1 MKTTK
6 FVVEAK
12 KHQAKNNKSGKA
24 GCYRGGGNYAHIL
37 PIDSNTKEA
46 KWDAIKKYGLLEAVK
61 QYAKN
66 DTSFYN
72 HLHHLAHHLTSSQI
86 MCYNFFRPL
95 IEHPQ
100 KLAAVFHSLGATYI
114 QAPKC
119 KFEYVPDKGERTN
132 YDFYIDNKNAH
143 IYCEI
148 KYTEACF
155 GKECRASIESWKD
168 RQENLYPSFVR
179 NTLMLW
185 NDEVKKDIPNFVDI
199 CMKNYYQLFRNALST
214 KGDNDYVFFICPQE
228 SEALQKSYTDFVT
241 KYMSDYGK
249 KHVQFVTWED
259 LIKHARK
266 EFTDKKDFF
275 DAFEDRYFAFLLNRE
290 I

>member
-1 MKTTK
+1 MKTIK
-6 FVVEAK
+6 FINEAK
-12 KHQAKNNKSGKA
+12 KHHAKNNKSGEV
-24 GCYRGGGNYAHIL
+24 GCYRGRSGYAHIL
-37 PIDSNTKEA
+37 PIDSDTKEA
-46 KWDAIKKYGLLEAVK
+46 KWEAIKKYGLLDIVK
-61 QYAKN
+61 QYAENYKN
-66 DTSFYN
+66 FYN
-72 HLHHLAHHLTSSQI
+72 HLHPSAHHLTSSQI

-95 IEHPQ
+95 IEDPQ
-100 KLAAVFHSLGATYI
+100 KLATLFHSLGATYI
-114 QAPKC
+114 QDPKC
-119 KFEYVPDKGERTN
+119 KFEYVRNKIEQTN
-132 YDFYIDNKNAH
+132 YDFYIGNKNAQ

-168 RQENLYPSFVR
+168 RQENLYPSLVR

-228 SEALQKSYTDFVT
+228 SENLQKSYTDFVT

>member
-6 FVVEAK
+6 FIVEAK
-12 KHQAKNNKSGKA
+12 KHHAKNNKSGEV
-24 GCYRGGGNYAHIL
+24 GCYSGRSGYAHIL
-37 PIDSNTKEA
+37 PIDSDTKKA
-46 KWDAIKKYGLLEAVK
+46 KWEAIKKYGLLDIVK
-61 QYAKN
+61 QFAEN
-66 DTSFYN
+66 DEKFYN

-114 QAPKC
+114 QDPKC
-119 KFEYVPDKGERTN
+119 KFEYVLDKGERTN
-132 YDFYIDNKNAH
+132 YDFYIGNKDAH

-168 RQENLYPSFVR
+168 RQENLYPILVR

-199 CMKNYYQLFRNALST
+199 CMKNHYQLFRNALSV
-214 KGDNDYVFFICPQE
+214 KGENDYVFFICPQE
-228 SEALQKSYTDFVT
+228 SESLKNQYNDFIG
-241 KYMSDYGK
+241 KYMSDYGT
-249 KHVQFVTWED
+249 KHVLFVTWED

-266 EFTDKKDFF
+266 KFEDKKDFF
-275 DAFEDRYFAFLLNRE
+275 DAFEEKYLNF
-290 I
+290 

>member
-12 KHQAKNNKSGKA
+12 KHHAKNNKSGEV
-24 GCYRGGGNYAHIL
+24 GCYSGRSGYAHIL
-37 PIDSNTKEA
+37 PIDSDTKEA
-46 KWDAIKKYGLLEAVK
+46 KWEAIKKYGLLDVVK
-61 QYAKN
+61 QYAEK
-66 DTSFYN
+66 DKKFYN
-72 HLHHLAHHLTSSQI
+72 HLHPRAHHLTSSQI

-100 KLAAVFHSLGATYI
+100 KLAAVFLSLGATYI
-114 QAPKC
+114 QDPKC
-119 KFEYVPDKGERTN
+119 KFEYMTNKEEQTN

-168 RQENLYPSFVR
+168 RQENLYPSLVR
-179 NTLMLW
+179 KTLMLW

-199 CMKNYYQLFRNALST
+199 CMKNHYQLFRNALSV
-214 KGDNDYVFFICPQE
+214 KEENDYVFFICPQE
-228 SEALQKSYTDFVT
+228 SESLKNQYNDFIG
-241 KYMSDYGK
+241 KYMSDYGTN
-249 KHVQFVTWED
+249 HVLFVTWED

-275 DAFEDRYFAFLLNRE
+275 DAFEDRYLNF
-290 I
+290 

>member
-6 FVVEAK
+6 FIKEAK
-12 KHQAKNNKSGKA
+12 KHHAENNKAGEA
-24 GCYRGGGNYAHIL
+24 GCYRGRSGYGHIL
-37 PIDSNTKEA
+37 PIDSDTKEA

-95 IEHPQ
+95 IENPQ
-100 KLAAVFHSLGATYI
+100 KLATVFHSLGATYI

-119 KFEYVPDKGERTN
+119 KFEYVLDKGERTN
-132 YDFYIDNKNAH
+132 YDFYIDNKSAH

-148 KYTEACF
+148 KYTEAYF
-155 GKECRASIESWKD
+155 GKECRASIKSWKD
-168 RQENLYPSFVR
+168 RQENLYPSMVR

-199 CMKNYYQLFRNALST
+199 CMKNYYQLFRNALSV
-214 KGDNDYVFFICPQE
+214 KGENDYVFFICPQE
-228 SEALQKSYTDFVT
+228 SESFKNQYNDFIG
-241 KYMSDYGK
+241 KYMSDYGT
-249 KHVQFVTWED
+249 KHVLFVTWED

-275 DAFEDRYFAFLLNRE
+275 DAFEDRYLNF
-290 I
+290 

>member
-1 MKTTK
+1 MKTIE
-6 FVVEAK
+6 FINEAK
-12 KHQAKNNKSGKA
+12 KHHAKNNKSGEV
-24 GCYRGGGNYAHIL
+24 GCYRGRSGYAHIL
-37 PIDSNTKEA
+37 PIDSDTKKA
-46 KWDAIKKYGLLEAVK
+46 KWEAIKKKLEEEYAE
-61 QYAKN
+61 QYAEN
-66 DTSFYN
+66 DMNFYN

-95 IEHPQ
+95 IEDPQ
-100 KLAAVFHSLGATYI
+100 KLATLFHSLGATYI
-114 QAPKC
+114 QAPEC
-119 KFEYVPDKGERTN
+119 KFEYVIDPSERTN
-132 YDFYIDNKNAH
+132 YDFYIGNKDAH

-168 RQENLYPSFVR
+168 RQENLYPSLVR

-199 CMKNYYQLFRNALST
+199 CMKNHYQLFRNALSM

-228 SEALQKSYTDFVT
+228 SEGLQKSYTDFVT

-266 EFTDKKDFF
+266 VFKDKKNFF
-275 DAFEDRYFAFLLNRE
+275 DAFEDRYFASLLNRE

>member
-1 MKTTK
+1 MKTSK
-6 FVVEAK
+6 FIKEAK
-12 KHQAKNNKSGKA
+12 KHHAENNKAGEA
-24 GCYRGGGNYAHIL
+24 GCYRGRSGYAHIL
-37 PIDSNTKEA
+37 PIDSDTKKA
-46 KWDAIKKYGLLEAVK
+46 KWEAIKKYGLLDVVK
-61 QYAKN
+61 QYAEK
-66 DTSFYN
+66 DEKFYN
-72 HLHHLAHHLTSSQI
+72 HLHPSAHHLTSSQI

-95 IEHPQ
+95 IEDPQ
-100 KLAAVFHSLGATYI
+100 KLATVFHSLGATYI
-114 QAPKC
+114 QAPEC
-119 KFEYVPDKGERTN
+119 KFEYVIDRSEQTN
-132 YDFYIDNKNAH
+132 YDFYIDNKSAH

-148 KYTEACF
+148 KYTEAYF

-168 RQENLYPSFVR
+168 RQENLYPKLVKD
-179 NTLMLW
+179 TLKLW

-199 CMKNYYQLFRNALST
+199 CMKNHYQLFRNALST

-228 SEALQKSYTDFVT
+228 SEGLQKSYTDFVT

-275 DAFEDRYFAFLLNRE
+275 DAFEDKYLNF
-290 I
+290 

>member
-6 FVVEAK
+6 FIVEAK
-12 KHQAKNNKSGKA
+12 KHHAKNNISGEV
-24 GCYRGGGNYAHIL
+24 GCYSGRSGYAHIL
-37 PIDSNTKEA
+37 PIDSDTKKA
-46 KWDAIKKYGLLEAVK
+46 KWEAIKKYGLLDIVK
-61 QYAKN
+61 QFAEN
-66 DTSFYN
+66 DEKFYN

-114 QAPKC
+114 QDPKC
-119 KFEYVPDKGERTN
+119 KFEYVLDKGERTN
-132 YDFYIDNKNAH
+132 YDFYIGNKDAH

-168 RQENLYPSFVR
+168 RQENLYPSLVR

-199 CMKNYYQLFRNALST
+199 CMKNHYQLFRNALSV
-214 KGDNDYVFFICPQE
+214 KGENDYVFFICPQE
-228 SEALQKSYTDFVT
+228 SESLKNQYNDFIG
-241 KYMSDYGK
+241 KYMSDYGT
-249 KHVQFVTWED
+249 KHVLFVTWED

-266 EFTDKKDFF
+266 KFEDKKDFF
-275 DAFEDRYFAFLLNRE
+275 DAFEEKYLNF
-290 I
+290 